1 MKQIYLESLL
11 LPAKRNPVSS
21 VHHQVAVGFEG
32 CYYTWDLASVFVAG
46 KSAIQKHTDS
56 QAWWGVHAVGS
67 MHSLHLRRTTAPFIS
82 PLCKQCGGGHSCTSA
97 GWVFPS
103 TCLLSTCPDVDAL
116 FPTNSMPT
124 LMGPHTGFSPR
135 LLSLTSHNDSFQVLK
150 QPFNPFSAA

>member
-56 QAWWGVHAVGS
+56 QAW
-67 MHSLHLRRTTAPFIS
+67 
-82 PLCKQCGGGHSCTSA
+82 
-97 GWVFPS
+97 
-103 TCLLSTCPDVDAL
+103 
-116 FPTNSMPT
+116 
-124 LMGPHTGFSPR
+124 
-135 LLSLTSHNDSFQVLK
+135 
-150 QPFNPFSAA
+150 